1 LSYAHTTLNL
11 DDDVVQLLKNY
22 ASDRSIPLGTAASEL
37 VRRGLETP
45 VQLRMVNGFY
55 AVDLPAGGQ
64 QISSARVKE
73 LLEEEI

>member
-1 LSYAHTTLNL
+1 MRTTLNL

-22 ASDRSIPLGTAASEL
+22 ASDRAIPLGTAASEL

-45 VQLRMVNGFY
+45 VQLRLVNGFY
-55 AVDLPAGGQ
+55 AVDLPAGGKHV
-64 QISSARVKE
+64 SSARVKE

>member
-1 LSYAHTTLNL
+1 MRTTLNL
-11 DDDVVQLLKNY
+11 DDDVVQLLKSY

-64 QISSARVKE
+64 PVSSDRVKE

>member
-1 LSYAHTTLNL
+1 MRTTLNL

-55 AVDLPAGGQ
+55 AVDLPPGGPQ
-64 QISSARVKE
+64 VSSARVKE

>member
-1 LSYAHTTLNL
+1 MRTTLNL

-45 VQLRMVNGFY
+45 VQLRLVNGFY
-55 AVDLPAGGQ
+55 TVDLPADRKQ
-64 QISSARVKE
+64 VSSARVKE
-73 LLEEEI
+73 LLEEEV